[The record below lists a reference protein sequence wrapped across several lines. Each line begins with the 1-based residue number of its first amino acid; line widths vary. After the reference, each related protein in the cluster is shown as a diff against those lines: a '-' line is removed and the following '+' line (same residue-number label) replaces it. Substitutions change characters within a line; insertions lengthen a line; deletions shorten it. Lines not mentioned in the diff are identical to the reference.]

1 MSSDEEDVFIT
12 EETPTIEEEPAPIEE
27 KPPTKGKHKKK
38 MTSARKQQLLE
49 NLRKG
54 REKSLAKR
62 KAKAQM
68 KKEKPKE
75 AVQEVEPPK
84 PKKTI
89 EKKSNYNREIDDD
102 TKERIYN
109 EMKKKEAERE
119 EHRQL
124 THDIKDL
131 KKKLEFFMSDF
142 KSIKDKGEK
151 AEIRQ
156 EIKEIKQEIKLE
168 EKKEKEEKKE
178 EPVQRPK
185 TPPAPVIEEPV
196 PKRKI
201 FCPVRGTIYI

>member
-27 KPPTKGKHKKK
+27 KTNKKGKHKKP
-38 MTSARKQQLLE
+38 MSDERKQQLLE

-75 AVQEVEPPK
+75 AIQEAEPPK

-119 EHRQL
+119 ERTQL
-124 THDIKDL
+124 NNDIKDL
-131 KKKLEFFMSDF
+131 KEKLNWLVNDF
-142 KSIKDKGEK
+142 KSIKDKELK
-151 AEIRQ
+151 KEVKQ
-156 EIKEIKQEIKLE
+156 EIKELKQEIKLE
-168 EKKEKEEKKE
+168 EKEEKKE
-178 EPVQRPK
+178 EPIQRPK
-185 TPPAPVIEEPV
+185 TPPVPVIEEPA

-201 FCPVRGTIYI
+201 FCPVRGTYYA

>member
-12 EETPTIEEEPAPIEE
+12 EALSPVQEEPAPIEE

-102 TKERIYN
+102 TKERIYK
-109 EMKKKEAERE
+109 EMKKKETERE
-119 EHRQL
+119 ERTQL
-124 THDIKDL
+124 NNDIKDL
-131 KKKLEFFMSDF
+131 KEKLNWLVNDF
-142 KSIKDKGEK
+142 KSIKDKELK
-151 AEIRQ
+151 KEVKQ
-156 EIKEIKQEIKLE
+156 EIKELKQEIKLE
-168 EKKEKEEKKE
+168 EKEEKKE
-178 EPVQRPK
+178 EPMRPK
-185 TPPAPVIEEPV
+185 TPPVPVIEEPA

-201 FCPVRGTIYI
+201 FCPVRGTIFL

>member
-1 MSSDEEDVFIT
+1 MSSDEEDVFIK
-12 EETPTIEEEPAPIEE
+12 EQLSPVQEEPTPIEE

-75 AVQEVEPPK
+75 AIQEAEPPK

-89 EKKSNYNREIDDD
+89 EKKPNYNREIDDD

-119 EHRQL
+119 ERTQL
-124 THDIKDL
+124 NNDIKDL
-131 KKKLEFFMSDF
+131 KEKLNWLVNDF
-142 KSIKDKGEK
+142 KSIKDKELK
-151 AEIRQ
+151 KEVKQ
-156 EIKEIKQEIKLE
+156 EIKELKQEIKLE
-168 EKKEKEEKKE
+168 EKEEKKE
-178 EPVQRPK
+178 EPIQRPK
-185 TPPAPVIEEPV
+185 TPPVPVIEEPA

-201 FCPVRGTIYI
+201 FCPVRGTYYA

>member
-178 EPVQRPK
+178 EPMRPK
-185 TPPAPVIEEPV
+185 TPPAPVIEEPA

-201 FCPVRGTIYI
+201 FCPVRGTIYL

>member
-1 MSSDEEDVFIT
+1 MSSDEEDVFIK
-12 EETPTIEEEPAPIEE
+12 EQLSPVQEEPTPIEE

-75 AVQEVEPPK
+75 AIQEAEPPK

-89 EKKSNYNREIDDD
+89 EKKPNYNREIDDD

-131 KKKLEFFMSDF
+131 KAKLEFFMNDF

-178 EPVQRPK
+178 EPMRPK

-196 PKRKI
+196 QKRKI